1 MTDLKTEHKSYVGQ
15 KQWYVV
21 LEDGE
26 TFSSLGDSSLVLLTE
41 KGAERLCEGGNIFD
55 LNEDELIVAH
65 DLEDIVE
72 QYARH
77 GDSYFYGEFNDD

>member
-55 LNEDELIVAH
+55 LNEDELIVDH
-65 DLEDIVE
+65 HLEPIVE
-72 QYARH
+72 QYARD
-77 GDSYFYGEFNDD
+77 GDSYFYGDFNDD